1 MENLQRK
8 SNNDF
13 NIENFL
19 GYFDQQVLAA
29 YYNEPNKYT
38 VQSDFFQ
45 GDVVMTDEYYLQQED
60 LGQEIDYINVRFGYR
75 TLKNG
80 SLAIVVWLPD
90 LYEKSK
96 NHIKQWEGF
105 SLNNPEW
112 TTDYDER
119 FDKWIKVNIEGS
131 WSIKSGPLTEL
142 AQSMKLVNAIS
153 NELVGLSLYKYKLDK
168 TLGYPSAET
177 THSYQDSHKRL
188 YGYLIDGIDKACI
201 LQLAEKLKINIGN
214 INGLKTIQA
223 IKKMLP
229 ELNNSK
235 FTEATDLISEQR
247 RIATH
252 QVRPKAEKF
261 GAFSKFT
268 EDLQLCSQSFE
279 KILEILESKFGITRD
294 QAYKRHNAKK
304 MLPKIIDLT
313 HRTELKHQF
322 GTSIIDSFRMKGK
335 TVERVECGV
344 REKYENVHESQVL
357 IIYFTDGSIIGIDT
371 SSNIVNLVDDD
382 NNLRPQD
389 LLIDLDIHWVPEL

>member
-19 GYFDQQVLAA
+19 GYFDQQILAA

-45 GDVVMTDEYYLQQED
+45 GDVIITDEYYLQQED

-80 SLAIVVWLPD
+80 YLAIVAWLPD

-96 NHIKQWEGF
+96 NHIKKWEAF
-105 SLNNPEW
+105 SLNSPEW

-119 FDKWIKVNIEGS
+119 FDKWIKVNIEGN

-153 NELVGLSLYKYKLDK
+153 NELVGLSLYKYELDK

-188 YGYLIDGIDKACI
+188 YGYLIDGIDKACVSR
-201 LQLAEKLKINIGN
+201 LAEKLKIHISNIDN
-214 INGLKTIQA
+214 IKTIKA
-223 IKKMLP
+223 IKEMLP
-229 ELNNSK
+229 ELENSK
-235 FTEATDLISEQR
+235 FTQAINLISEQR

-261 GAFSKFT
+261 RAFSRFT
-268 EDLQLCSQSFE
+268 EDLRLCSQSFE
-279 KILEILESKFGITRD
+279 EILEILESKFGITRD

-304 MLPKIIDLT
+304 MLPKIT
-313 HRTELKHQF
+313 HRPELKDSF
-322 GTSIIDSFRMKGK
+322 PISIIESVHMKGK
-335 TVERVECGV
+335 TIERVEFGL

-357 IIYFTDGSIIGIDT
+357 IIYFTDGSIICIDT
-371 SSNIVNLVDDD
+371 GSNIANLVGDDD
-382 NNLRPQD
+382 NLKPED
-389 LLIDLDIHWVPEL
+389 LHIDLDIHWVPEL